1 MVDQKRY
8 ILFVA
13 VLMLVGAGVYAKRDR
28 SRRSKCATE
37 QSCLENKQ
45 CQCYCSGIADFRDKV
60 KEDRPVYIENDPNG
74 VHCYCKPWDLE
85 KYPGPA
91 ERD

>member
-1 MVDQKRY
+1 MVAQKRY
-8 ILFVA
+8 MLIVA
-13 VLMLVGAGVYAKRDR
+13 VVMLAGAGIYAKRGTGGP
-28 SRRSKCATE
+28 KCTTRE
-37 QSCLENKQ
+37 SCLKNKK
-45 CQCYCSGIADFRDKV
+45 CQCYCSGIGGFRDKV
-60 KEDRPVYIENDPNG
+60 KEDEPVYIENDPNG